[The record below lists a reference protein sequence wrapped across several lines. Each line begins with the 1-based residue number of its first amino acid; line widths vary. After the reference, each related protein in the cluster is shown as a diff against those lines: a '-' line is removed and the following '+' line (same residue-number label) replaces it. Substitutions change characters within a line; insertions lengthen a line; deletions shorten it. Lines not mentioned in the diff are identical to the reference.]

1 MDYRSKAQTKAQQ
14 KLKPITLI
22 KPQTITIAQSKQS
35 NLLLNDK
42 NNEFCLNTS
51 Q

>member
-22 KPQTITIAQSKQS
+22 KPQTITNGLS
-35 NLLLNDK
+35 
-42 NNEFCLNTS
+42 
-51 Q
+51 